1 MIKTTA
7 GFFLLAI
14 LLAVI
19 FLNTHITLLGSGFL
33 IGDGTHV
40 LTYHGL
46 VKKAESL
53 KIKFP
58 NEDDI
63 EAKKVF
69 LDPKSNLAVL
79 KLQEMPKVKRQ
90 PLQMSHHGL
99 NPKDE
104 PVFTLGYP
112 WANTLADKHVLIDG
126 FAKNG
131 PILIDLNM
139 ALDPVH
145 SGSPLFNARQEV
157 VGMVLLS
164 THAKNVFPVKGSNH
178 FALPVRFLKKSL
190 QAVKISATL
199 SPQKNLTKEAFISI
213 SKNNIVLVEAR

>member
-1 MIKTTA
+1 ML
-7 GFFLLAI
+7 FH
-14 LLAVI
+14 V
-19 FLNTHITLLGSGFL
+19 SGDL
-33 IGDGTHV
+33 YI
-40 LTYHGL
+40 
-46 VKKAESL
+46 
-53 KIKFP
+53 
-58 NEDDI
+58 
-63 EAKKVF
+63 VF
-69 LDPKSNLAVL
+69 LDPKKNLAVL
-79 KLQEMPKVKRQ
+79 KLRETPKVKRQ

-112 WANTLADKHVLIDG
+112 WTNTLSDQHVLIDG
-126 FAKNG
+126 SAKKG

-139 ALDPVH
+139 VLDPVH
-145 SGSPLFNARQEV
+145 SGSPLFNAQQEV

>member
-7 GFFLLAI
+7 GILLLAI
-14 LLAVI
+14 LLAVL

-46 VKKAESL
+46 VKEAKTL

-63 EAKKVF
+63 EAKTVF
-69 LDPKSNLAVL
+69 FDSTNNLAVL
-79 KLQEMPKVKRQ
+79 KLQEIPKVKRQ
-90 PLQMSHHGL
+90 ALQMSHHGL
-99 NPKDE
+99 GSKSE
-104 PVFTLGYP
+104 PVFILGYP
-112 WANTLADKHVLIDG
+112 WANTLADQHVLING
-126 FAKNG
+126 SAKNG
-131 PILIDLNM
+131 SILIDLNM

-145 SGSPLFNARQEV
+145 SGSPLFNARQEI

-164 THAKNVFPVKGSNH
+164 AHAKKAFPVRGSNH

-190 QAVKISATL
+190 ETVRINETR
-199 SPQKNLTKEAFISI
+199 SPPKNLTKENFISI
-213 SKNNIVLVEAR
+213 SRNNIVLVEAR

>member
-7 GFFLLAI
+7 GVLLLAI
-14 LLAVI
+14 LLAVL

-46 VKKAESL
+46 VKEAKTL

-63 EAKKVF
+63 EAKTVF
-69 LDPKSNLAVL
+69 LDPKNTLAVL
-79 KLQEMPKVKRQ
+79 KLREKPKVKRQ

-99 NPKDE
+99 SPKNA

-112 WANTLADKHVLIDG
+112 WTNTLADQHVLIDG
-126 FAKNG
+126 SAKNG

-164 THAKNVFPVKGSNH
+164 THAKNVFPVKGSNSC
-178 FALPVRFLKKSL
+178 ALPVRFLKKSL
-190 QAVKISATL
+190 EAVKINATN
-199 SPQKNLTKEAFISI
+199 SPPKNLTKENFISI
-213 SKNNIVLVEAR
+213 SRNNIVLVEAR